1 MDAHLLSWLSMSLRW
16 FHLVTG
22 AAWIGASFY
31 FNWLNN
37 NVRPP
42 ESADANPGVKGEVW
56 AIHGGA
62 FYRASKF
69 GGAPAALPAT
79 LHWFMYEAYFT
90 WITGF
95 LLLITTYWLEAK
107 AMMIDTAV
115 RDLSSGAAVGVA
127 AGALVLGWFVY
138 DGLCRSPLAKQPR
151 VFAALGLVLLVAASF
166 GLFSVMAARAAAMHL
181 GAMIGTIM
189 AANVFFVIIPGQ
201 RALVDAM
208 VGNKPLPLEKGAAGA
223 LRSLH
228 NNYLTLPALFVMVSN
243 HYPNVWGHAL
253 GWLVVPVVCVLG
265 VCIRHGYN
273 LRGQGA
279 PRPFVISWIG
289 AAGLLIVA
297 VATYKAPVSRT
308 ASGEAAVTL
317 TQAQMIIAARC
328 MPCHAAEPTQAGF
341 VEPPKGLSLQD
352 PAVIVANREKIGAQ
366 VESRAM
372 PLGNLTGMTDEERA
386 LLLGWARG
394 E

>member
-42 ESADANPGVKGEVW
+42 DSAAANPGVKGEVW

-95 LLLITTYWLEAK
+95 LLLVTTYWLEAK
-107 AMMIDTAV
+107 AMMIDSTV
-115 RDLSSGAAVGVA
+115 RDLSTGAAVGVA
-127 AGALVLGWFVY
+127 AGALLVGWFVY
-138 DGLCRSPLAKQPR
+138 DGLCRSTLAKLPR
-151 VFAALGLVLLVAASF
+151 AFAAVGLLLLVAVSY
-166 GLFSVMAARAAAMHL
+166 GLFEVMAPRAAAMHF

-201 RALVDAM
+201 RAMVDAM
-208 VGNKPLPLEKGAAGA
+208 VGDRPLPLEKGEAGA

-253 GWLVVPVVCVLG
+253 GWLLVPVVCVLG
-265 VCIRHGYN
+265 VAIRHGYN

-279 PRPFVISWIG
+279 PRPFVISWVG

-297 VATYKAPVSRT
+297 
-308 ASGEAAVTL
+308 
-317 TQAQMIIAARC
+317 QRC
-328 MPCHAAEPTQAGF
+328 MACHSAEPTQARF
-341 VEPPKGLSLQD
+341 VAPPKGLSLQD
-352 PAVIVANREKIGAQ
+352 PAVIVANREKIAAQ

-372 PLGNLTGMTDEERA
+372 PLGNLTAMTDEERA